1 MAVTDP
7 IADFLTRIRNAIK
20 ANKRKV
26 EIPASRMKIGLAQI
40 LKDHRFIVDF
50 QIEED
55 NKQNVLRLLLRYTNG
70 NPAISG
76 LKRISTPGLR
86 VYAPKDKLPRV
97 LNGYGIAIISTP
109 KGLLTDKQAKKESV
123 GGEVICYVW

>member
-7 IADFLTRIRNAIK
+7 IADFLTRVRNAIK

-26 EIPASRMKIGLAQI
+26 DIPASKMKIGIAQI
-40 LKDHRFIVDF
+40 LKDHKFIVDF

-55 NKQNVLRLLLRYTNG
+55 NKQNILRLLLRYTNG

-76 LKRISTPGLR
+76 LRRMSTPGLR
-86 VYAPKDKLPRV
+86 VYAPKDKMPRV
-97 LNGYGIAIISTP
+97 LNGYGIAVISTS

-123 GGEVICYVW
+123 GGEVICYIW

>member
-7 IADFLTRIRNAIK
+7 IADFLTRVRNAIK

-40 LKDHRFIVDF
+40 LKDNKFIVDF

-76 LKRISTPGLR
+76 LRRISTPGLR

-97 LNGYGIAIISTP
+97 LNGYGIAVISTP

-123 GGEVICYVW
+123 GGEVICYIW

>member
-20 ANKRKV
+20 ANKRKI
-26 EIPASRMKIGLAQI
+26 EIPSSRMKIGLAQI
-40 LKDHRFIVDF
+40 LKDNKFIVDF

-55 NKQNVLRLLLRYTNG
+55 KKQNILRLLLKYTNG

-76 LKRISTPGLR
+76 LRRISTPGLR

-97 LNGYGIAIISTP
+97 LNGYGIAVISTP

-123 GGEVICYVW
+123 GGEVVCYIW